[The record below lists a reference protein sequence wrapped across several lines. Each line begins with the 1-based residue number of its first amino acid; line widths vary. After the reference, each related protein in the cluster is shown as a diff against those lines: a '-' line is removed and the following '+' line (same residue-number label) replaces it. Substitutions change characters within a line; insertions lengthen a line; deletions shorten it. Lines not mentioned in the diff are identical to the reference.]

1 LKFKLESEKCESW
14 KAFAEDIRRC
24 GSWSSEW
31 FAAAR
36 RFFLS
41 GGAKP
46 FKPEQDDVDRLVDY
60 ATALESTLVP
70 ERGYSVRRVS
80 RRAAALIAPD
90 DPVRREAIVKFIKR
104 FYEIRSRIVHG
115 SRLGDENRQWL
126 SENCRELE
134 LRLRQVLVAAVR
146 TVPPGEEDRRVALAG
161 LYDPTDEDR
170 GSFAVEK
177 FREIKTPGV
186 RKAIAAKIA
195 ELAGQ

>member
-1 LKFKLESEKCESW
+1 
-14 KAFAEDIRRC
+14 
-24 GSWSSEW
+24 
-31 FAAAR
+31 
-36 RFFLS
+36 LS

-126 SENCRELE
+126 SEN
-134 LRLRQVLVAAVR
+134 
-146 TVPPGEEDRRVALAG
+146 
-161 LYDPTDEDR
+161 
-170 GSFAVEK
+170 
-177 FREIKTPGV
+177 
-186 RKAIAAKIA
+186 
-195 ELAGQ
+195 